1 MCDLTAGNS
10 YPWRARCRSTRIG
23 HVRIS
28 DLFFLASAFLPMA
41 RAISAALLL
50 LLRGGPA
57 GAIGIGSTAGIGVH
71 NIPMLR
77 PQQPLPARVAAVSC
91 AAAAGAD
98 GREGVSGGAGGVVGK
113 AAGALGAFV
122 GKSAVVAA
130 ALPAAL
136 SGRDRSVLVLLMA
149 AFLNLLGFTMMSPL
163 NPELGRHFGLE
174 VRKAQTSLSRKESP
188 TDSSPRHLPQTL

>member
-1 MCDLTAGNS
+1 
-10 YPWRARCRSTRIG
+10 
-23 HVRIS
+23 
-28 DLFFLASAFLPMA
+28 MA

-122 GKSAVVAA
+122 GKSAVVDA

-136 SGRDRSVLVLLMA
+136 SGRDRSVLLMA